1 MSDSIEQA
9 DKERAQLLRYINLR
23 LIAQGLPTAVQP
35 GDSDFTEI
43 SSGLLSNYRQKVR
56 LLDQHRCPAD
66 QRIEKAIREHF
77 SDQGEAGSNFHLPG
91 KAFVLDRYGMAR
103 ELSLPANG
111 DKYVSDIVQSYR
123 VSNGVL
129 HNPKHDRRTTKGTFH
144 VVEGSFPIAGDKR
157 AVPRATFLK
166 LYEHAMNPPA
176 SLLDL
181 PFTSEMEQKTSTWVS
196 LLIRPLVRPEVPG
209 ACAEQRMETRFFCSG
224 NTHQQS
230 RLCRIHLW
238 KWW

>member
-1 MSDSIEQA
+1 MKTHLSSLTSDNFLASEGDVDYVLKNSLGLPVSDSIEQA

-91 KAFVLDRYGMAR
+91 KAFVLDRYGIGA
-103 ELSLPANG
+103 
-111 DKYVSDIVQSYR
+111 
-123 VSNGVL
+123 
-129 HNPKHDRRTTKGTFH
+129 GTFASRQWRQVCERYCSVLPGQVTVFCTIPNMTDEQLKGH
-144 VVEGSFPIAGDKR
+144 FMSSKEASRLRGDKR

-181 PFTSEMEQKTSTWVS
+181 PFTSEMEQKDEHLGFVTDSS
-196 LLIRPLVRPEVPG
+196 
-209 ACAEQRMETRFFCSG
+209 SG
-224 NTHQQS
+224 S
-230 RLCRIHLW
+230 S
-238 KWW
+238 